1 MKYSIREVAESVEI
15 GGLGY
20 TIEHGISADSIADED
35 LAHHW
40 YNAQTAMQE
49 ISRILWEGGG
59 GE

>member
-1 MKYSIREVAESVEI
+1 MKRSIREVVESVEI

-40 YNAQTAMQE
+40 HNAQTAMQE
-49 ISRILWEGGG
+49 INRILRAGGDD
-59 GE
+59 E